1 MKRVF
6 STRKSIILLSQ
17 IVAALVILSGV
28 VLFQIGAFAGA
39 GNQVQKNILQPTDI
53 SPTMLVATKV
63 PDAPAPAEENSQPPT
78 DGGAS
83 DGSAGQSAMQA
94 CVEQLKASAD
104 AASAV
109 SRQAWQIWDQIIAL
123 QNAAAATT
131 DATESANLYAQAE
144 ALRPEYER
152 LNNLGIQMFEDRLA
166 GHNGMGCGPNGLFY
180 TD

>member
-6 STRKSIILLSQ
+6 STRKGIFLLSQ
-17 IVAALVILSGV
+17 ILASLVILSGV
-28 VLFQIGAFAGA
+28 VLVQIGAFAGA
-39 GNQVQKNILQPTDI
+39 GNELEHNTLQPTDI
-53 SPTMLVATKV
+53 SPTMLVATKEPV
-63 PDAPAPAEENSQPPT
+63 PPAPAEENPQPPT
-78 DGGAS
+78 DGVVTGGTS
-83 DGSAGQSAMQA
+83 GQSAMQA
-94 CVEQLKASAD
+94 CVEQLKASSD

-131 DATESANLYAQAE
+131 DATESANLLAQAE

-152 LNNLGIQMFEDRLA
+152 LNNLGIQMFQDRLA